1 MQHGEGD
8 DGGGNGLR
16 MGIAGTGNVAVN
28 ISWMVDEG
36 QQAATMTME
45 DEAQH
50 ASMLLW
56 RRGGC

>member
-1 MQHGEGD
+1 MT
-8 DGGGNGLR
+8 GGNGLR